1 MQWKAEKGSLM
12 YSMEPKQKDSK
23 NKPKKTGS
31 HKRSGPSL
39 VDADR
44 VLREIDSQQD
54 GKCQIHVH
62 LETDH

>member
-1 MQWKAEKGSLM
+1 M

-31 HKRSGPSL
+31 HKRSGTSL

-44 VLREIDSQQD
+44 VLWEIDSQQD